1 MTALKP
7 DSILITVSFYI
18 ESGFR
23 AVIILA
29 VFQQYS
35 SSIPAF
41 IVPKYSSLYSAGI
54 LLELDLR
61 YYSVKL
67 R

>member
-35 SSIPAF
+35 SSIPAVF
-41 IVPKYSSLYSAGI
+41 LQYSSSILAVFQQYSSLYSAGI
-54 LLELDLR
+54 LLE
-61 YYSVKL
+61 
-67 R
+67 